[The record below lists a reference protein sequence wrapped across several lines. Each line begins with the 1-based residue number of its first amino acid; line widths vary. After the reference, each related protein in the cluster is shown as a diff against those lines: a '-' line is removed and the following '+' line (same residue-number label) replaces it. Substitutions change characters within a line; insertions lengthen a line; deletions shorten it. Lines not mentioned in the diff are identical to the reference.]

1 MCLNAGHRGEP
12 AQYLV
17 PVVRQYGYDRARNVN
32 GGFSRHETS
41 PRRAAP
47 SVMASPGHAATQ
59 SPHPVQV
66 VSLTMACGG
75 NPMRGRKRIADA
87 AQASPQERQTM
98 PASARQSTLMTAT
111 GLGRGW

>member
-1 MCLNAGHRGEP
+1 MCFNAGHRGEQ

-17 PVVRQYGYDRARNVN
+17 PVVRQYGHDRARNVN
-32 GGFSRHETS
+32 GSLRRHET
-41 PRRAAP
+41 PLLLAAP
-47 SVMASPGHAATQ
+47 SVMASPGHAPTQ

-75 NPMRGRKRIADA
+75 NPIRGWKRIADE

-98 PASARQSTLMTAT
+98 PASARQSPLMMAT
-111 GLGRGW
+111 GR